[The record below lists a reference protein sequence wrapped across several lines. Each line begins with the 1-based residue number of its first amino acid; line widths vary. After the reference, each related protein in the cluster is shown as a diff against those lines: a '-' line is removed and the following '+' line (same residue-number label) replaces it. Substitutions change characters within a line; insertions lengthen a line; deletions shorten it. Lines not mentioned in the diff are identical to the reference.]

1 MAEYSWKWSG
11 SSDLL
16 LLKDG
21 NDTVA
26 TISGFSA
33 EDAKDFVS
41 LPTDSNGGITIGKG
55 AASLISD
62 NGISLTSSGAYWLE
76 LGADVSTYYA
86 IDTSSTTIDGGVIKG
101 SLSEYYTLSNN
112 VISKT
117 KSVAGVNFATIS
129 GGALES
135 GKYGSLAGG
144 TQITLVDD
152 DLQDNYSTVSAN
164 DVVTITANNNV
175 IIGVD
180 KNGDGTIAADETVK
194 VNVDTDIFSFVLS
207 DGKDAATTLGFAD
220 TLDNAWTSS
229 GKAAIYNKVTGEGW
243 TSDGKT
249 IDYTKKTNTALA
261 TISGFK
267 DNVDIATVE
276 SGGTGSKY
284 PVVASAQAVSVGA
297 DGMFYIARTA
307 LTSTEGATGVL
318 TLTKSNSNDTY
329 QLAFK
334 DAEENATILGLADK
348 KDEAYWVTLSGGG
361 FAYQYNTDAGWTLK
375 DNTITYTKARSTTAG
390 GNAPTG
396 VMTVT
401 GSGWANTST
410 VTGFSVPAGVA
421 GGAITISSSAFAST
435 SNASL
440 SFNYASDITDTEG
453 NDVNYNLT
461 FADNTATLASMAAD
475 PDIKVTVNDTNAS
488 ITGDIAAWLS
498 KTDNTVNYYAFKN
511 DYAIATI
518 NGLKSGAQFSIESDK
533 TTLILDKNDLTNTNV
548 TLSVNSVAAGI
559 EAYQLT
565 LASGVADSVLQEAK
579 HLNTSVDAS
588 LTAVDTSKGEVTVQ
602 GTALEYYT
610 LGERSEGTLAT
621 HVVTYNA
628 PETVN
633 LAKITG
639 LSEDAKTGTNIS
651 VKTEAGADRTIQLSQ
666 TALQSGSNVQ
676 LINSS
681 LTSGNSH
688 GLKLELV
695 EGTNTVNVL
704 GNKDSG
710 DYWSVSGGTAT
721 YQHYKKEGWTKRT
734 DELISYDAAGA
745 KDVRFKV
752 EGLNTNLVNDTGSE
766 ESSVMAAVSVS
777 GNATNGYTAV
787 VDTEY
792 LAVSATNA
800 TIATVGAE
808 NSNTVTFKLKG
819 DDGTAGKDSKANDNR
834 YGFVNEDAANRYWS
848 VSGSAGNY
856 TATYMYDIGEGWALD
871 SATGDIAYHAAQNHK
886 TLVQISGL
894 KGLTSSDSL
903 ASIDGISIDSAKK
916 TFSLDSALLGDTA
929 ISLTAFDN
937 ADSLFTGSK
946 LALADDN
953 GGALDGTAAGDG
965 SIGFGAGD
973 KFWSVESG
981 TALYKQYT
989 NEGWAL
995 DTNATLISH
1004 TSITSAADAK
1014 GLATVSGVLNT
1025 AKTSDFAGITIVEP
1039 TNASTPGTI
1048 TLNQYVMPTI
1058 SNDTVTTVGVEGNYK
1073 LALESGIPTLASGDI
1088 TTALHFDTVA
1098 GSATLK
1104 ETRDSGWVTSTN
1116 DTLLTYH
1123 PTVDKGHATL
1133 TGLKAGDISANIG
1146 FDSTTSLI
1154 SVKEGALTSKNASL
1168 ESEEYTLQMVDSLG
1182 NADSDSMFGFG
1193 NETKVWVFDNTA
1205 TTTAY
1210 YASKT
1215 DEGWSLK
1222 SASEIVYT
1230 SGDWDTSKSAVNAFA
1245 DSTYS
1250 SLAAIS
1256 NLKSGVTADDLKSI
1270 SISSRNVVSIHPSL
1284 ASASTESS
1292 LQTAISDGYTLK
1304 LLGDDGTGDDATKG
1318 DGKVGFKVGNA
1329 YWVVESMTGGS
1340 TDDPFYKAV
1349 YYQDKA
1355 AGWSIDSSSKKIS
1368 YTGLQQATLAT
1379 IENLKGLTVTAE
1391 GDKTQ
1396 TTLAGVT
1403 VDGKNFK
1410 LANTALGTLAVSLTQ
1425 GEDLG
1430 DNDTTYKL
1438 VLAGDTGS
1446 TVDGDGT
1453 KKGDGAVGFIAAPN
1467 KWRFNTTDSLAVYEY
1482 EVGEGWSVGSGDS
1495 IITYTAASD
1504 QSSTDTV
1511 YAKGLATI
1519 ANLNPSL
1526 TVEDGAI
1533 AGITVSGNTISL
1545 AQEVLGAS
1553 VTTSGGAASLISAT
1567 AGTYKL
1573 KLADDTGGEKDGT
1586 KAGDNKIG
1594 FIDTDKYWAAAN
1606 SSVTYQYDTSAGWV
1620 LDTTNN
1626 VVTYT
1631 QAKSSVTGD
1640 PTVIFTI
1647 TGLASNVAA
1656 SGGQIAGIALG
1667 SDKKTIT
1674 ISDKD
1679 YLFTSLAA
1687 NGDDATVKVVPGTG
1701 VATGAYVLALGS
1713 DLATAPT
1720 YAETTGVTVG
1730 SGKATIKGTLN
1741 DYFTLAKDKTSITHT
1756 ASKTDQ
1762 ALAIVG
1768 NLNETAT
1775 SGVSLDSVSGGNGEK
1790 TVIVL
1795 AKGAL
1800 DSMNVK
1806 VTKENISGVPSYTF
1820 NFATDAND
1828 SVFTTANTADGTEN
1842 STILAASGGK
1852 AAITGQTKAYYTI
1865 DNTKGE
1871 VVYHK
1876 QENVTLATVMG
1887 LTTNSIAADDVKYGN
1902 GIVSIKA
1909 GALGQG
1915 RVYIDT
1921 NDTLTGVDGL
1931 SLQLVNSLGNATSS
1945 LGFDGAADGSEW
1957 EYSGTTATYKKVTG
1971 EGWTYDSTEGDIDYT
1986 PAEVDVDAVITGLK
2000 AGALDSV
2007 NFALNDKT
2015 IKISTDAL
2023 TNKSVVLTAK
2033 PGYKLELVENGTSK
2047 TLFGGSVGDPE
2058 WFVDSDGTAKYQVDT
2073 SKSWQLNDSGDIIT
2087 YTAEKTGNTA
2097 NVLAEITGLKS
2108 GITAADLKY
2117 GVSVDASN
2125 GKFILSNNLLGTGDI
2140 KLTDTDGKD
2149 YKLALGSDVAQTAD
2163 VVNYWTTSGT
2173 TATYKKDSSAYYTL
2187 DSLGTGISYNAAVTG
2202 ESIVKLKNL
2211 KKGVTATSVDGKPA
2225 VIEGITVAKE
2235 ATAGTKD
2242 SGVIVV
2248 SANVLGTET
2257 ADSKLFQLATDA
2269 DKDAYV
2275 LTLDNDIATTAA
2287 SLRAWTYGAT
2297 SELKLGNNA
2306 YYSVVGGDSIKYTA
2320 ETGTGTATKPTTLV
2334 KITGL
2339 SKNTAEGD
2347 VVETTE
2353 PTKDSSGKV
2362 TTKGVITL
2370 SENAFNNAKVSL
2382 STGKDSYVLAF
2393 AESLKPQISN
2403 EKWTLN
2409 KTTAT
2414 YKGDKSAGY
2423 TLSTKGDSITYSKAQ
2438 SGATLLTISGLPKD
2452 ITEAEFKDG
2461 ITLGEA
2467 EDGVIPVTI
2476 DASILKRVTG
2486 KVTLKGTGYKFVLP
2500 DAEEGFYTEDST
2512 IVKTDNGADVWTISG
2527 TTATYKRVVPA
2538 YYKLT
2543 NDTTISYVKE
2553 ATAKVYDT
2561 STKKNVDQVYA
2572 TVGGLAKGLVVEN
2585 GVIKDKAGGTQVI
2598 TVTEPSDS
2606 TPGTITLAEAAYGT
2620 SSKITVTNKVKSYTP
2635 TLTGATKP
2643 ATGQAMWTISG
2654 TTATYKSACTTEG
2667 WGDPVKDAKG
2677 NYTVS
2682 KTAAN
2687 TSKSV
2692 NTVVTVSG
2700 LVKGLKVSADGT
2712 KVTDANGNNQVIRGT
2727 LTLSSDNKSASGSLT
2742 INRAALG
2749 TTNVTI
2755 KNATGGTVTLTD
2767 PSITSDAVGEIWSL
2781 SGTTLTISRGKTVGY
2796 TLDASGKIVYSAAKA
2811 ATKLVTIKGLKK
2823 GLALNSEGTIDGI
2836 NFGADGT
2843 VTVDKRVLGTSSV
2856 TLSGTGYKLALS
2868 TSQDEGKKVTTSIN
2882 TTMWSVSG
2890 TKATL
2895 KNATTE
2901 GYVLSGNTIKY
2912 NKLKAG
2918 KTTLAVVDGLKK
2930 GLKANA
2936 DGTIDGIT
2944 TDIEVTAVD
2953 SKDKVTTATGTKII
2967 LTGDVLDNKTVSL
2980 TNVDTHISSTLALDM
2995 GDGVKK
3001 SEDSTAGTAWK
3012 VNGTTATLYATA
3024 GEGYSYDSVNKKL
3037 VYNNGTTAS
3046 STVLAKVENLKKSL
3060 KVNADG
3066 TIDGIKVY
3074 ANGKIELDNRVLN
3087 GKDVTI
3093 EDTSGDSVTYTLALD
3108 YEDTDNSGKNK
3119 VTQAVQGYKY
3129 TISGNKVTIKVFT
3142 PAGYTVDGSG
3152 NVVYSKAVLGDTV
3165 ATIEGVVS
3173 GLKANSDGTLTGIDA
3188 SGLTVTKDGTGKITA
3203 VSGTLK
3209 LDKEVLGSTDI
3220 SITNNAADNSVK
3232 LDLAE
3237 GIIDGTAT
3245 QSWYTKD
3252 GASVLTVTTKKGYS
3266 ANADGSKISYTA
3278 SDTEKVSLIGLTN
3291 TTGVTVDTDKKI
3303 VTVPTSALGSATQ
3316 VELTGGDYTLV
3327 LQGQTSNEKWEQVND
3342 TTARY
3347 VVNIPAGGYGC
3358 DGTRIIKNTTNA
3370 TKTIVLAT
3378 LTGLPE
3384 SLSMST
3390 GLGGIVGD
3398 VDSDGYR
3405 TITLPT
3411 TALSGT
3417 SNITLSGSGYKLAV
3431 ADDDQPHATTNA
3443 EWSFDA
3449 SKGTATYSNGTTAGY
3464 TVSAD
3469 GKTATY
3475 SAFKTSGTATATVTG
3490 LNKDLTTDDIK
3501 TAFGS
3506 AAKELTINNEMV
3518 GGTNIKVTGDGYT
3531 LKLGTLTT
3539 ALNSG
3544 SSDKNVTPPT
3554 SATDD
3559 EKWAVS
3565 GSTATFKKV
3574 KTAYYTIN
3582 SKATEITYTAE
3593 ADVKNG
3599 TIVKIDGLASGLTVN
3614 DNGNIDGITLD
3625 ASNGTVVLGQGVLGS
3640 SKISLT
3646 SGVADASS
3654 KTYTKL
3660 VLEDDVPAPES
3671 TEPQW
3676 KASGTTATLTENS
3689 TEGYVVKSDT
3699 VIEHVAAKSGTTLAT
3714 LTNLKSGLKADEDGY
3729 IEGIT
3734 LDTSTNVITLSN
3746 DVLGT
3751 SKISLSG
3758 SGYTLDLDRDNVVD
3772 DEDTEVKDPE
3782 ASWKVSG
3789 TTATY
3794 ARYTPAYYKLNG
3806 NAIEYVKESS
3816 IGSAIASIT
3825 GVNNFDADSMFDGT
3839 NKVTLYA
3846 ENLSNNVKIA
3856 GKDENGEAFTLELGG
3871 DVDSAELESVEWSKS
3886 GSNATLKGNVSA
3898 GYALNATSTEVTYS
3912 SKPDTKTFAT
3922 VNGVKETPEIAL
3934 TDTNNKEITLEGE
3947 NLESAVSISSGEGYI
3962 FNFSAYENGTISGS
3976 TGNDSI
3982 SVDSNGLT
3990 INLGK
3995 GDDYIDLAKV
4005 GSGTDTIVY
4014 ASGDGNDV
4022 IANFGADD
4030 KLKVTGVKLTNS
4042 NITKDGSDTVIKIG
4056 SGSIKLEGVD
4066 GTTGNGISIV
4076 DGNGN
4081 NYTIVGAADL
4091 LDSDNFLTAG
4101 NSSLEDLVQP
4111 VTAIGTL
4118 DESLTDPQDLKTL
4131 TKQSNLVA
4139 YLNSRKK

>member
-1 MAEYSWKWSG
+1 MAEYSWEWSG
-11 SSDLL
+11 SSEKLL
-16 LLKDG
+16 LLKKG

-41 LPTDSNGGITIGKG
+41 SPTDSNGGITIGKG

-117 KSVAGVNFATIS
+117 KSVADVNFATI
-129 GGALES
+129 GGTALVSE
-135 GKYGSLAGG
+135 GAGLPVGSLAGG
-144 TQITLVDD
+144 TQISLDAG
-152 DLQDNYSTVSAN
+152 DLKVNYSSVSADN
-164 DVVTITANNNV
+164 VVTITANKNV
-175 IIGVD
+175 TID
-180 KNGDGTIAADETVK
+180 TDSDGTADAT
-194 VNVDTDIFSFVLS
+194 VNVDTDIFSFVFS
-207 DGKDAATTLGFAD
+207 NGTDTATTLGFD

-307 LTSTEGATGVL
+307 LTSTEGATGAL
-318 TLTKSNSNDTY
+318 TLTKSNSSDTY
-329 QLAFK
+329 QLAFLNT
-334 DAEENATILGLADK
+334 DATQTGAGGATLLDLQDDK
-348 KDEAYWVTLSGGG
+348 NHAYWVTLSGGG
-361 FAYQYNTDAGWTLK
+361 FAYQYDTKAGWTLK

-390 GNAPTG
+390 DNAPTG

-401 GSGWANTST
+401 GSAGLKKDGFT
-410 VTGFSVPAGVA
+410 VPTGVA
-421 GGAITISSSAFAST
+421 SGNITIASSAFDSAKD
-435 SNASL
+435 ASL
-440 SFNYASDITDTEG
+440 SFNYASGITDT
-453 NDVNYNLT
+453 NNATVSYNLT
-461 FADNTATLASMAAD
+461 FAEDTATLASMAAA
-475 PDIKVTVNDTNAS
+475 PDIKVTINGTNAS

-518 NGLKSGAQFSIESDK
+518 NGLKSGAQFSIESSDNK
-533 TTLILDKNDLTNTNV
+533 TLILDKNDLTNTNV

-559 EAYQLT
+559 QPYVLS
-565 LASGVADSVLQEAK
+565 LASGVDDSVLQEEK

-588 LTAVDTSKGEVTVQ
+588 LTAVDTGKGEVSVQ

-610 LGERSEGTLAT
+610 LEGRNDGTLAT

-681 LTSGNSH
+681 LASGNSH

-695 EGTNTVNVL
+695 EGTSTVNVL

-856 TATYMYDIGEGWALD
+856 TATYMYDIGEGWSLGSD
-871 SATGDIAYHAAQNHK
+871 GKITYTAAQNHQ

-929 ISLTAFDN
+929 ISLTASDN

-973 KFWSVESG
+973 KFWSVNGG

-989 NEGWAL
+989 NEGWYL
-995 DTNATLISH
+995 NDTLNATLISH

-1014 GLATVSGVLNT
+1014 GLATVSGVKSDIN
-1025 AKTSDFAGITIVEP
+1025 ASDFNGITIVEP

-1058 SNDTVTTVGVEGNYK
+1058 SNDTVTVGVEGNYK

-1123 PTVDKGHATL
+1123 PTVDTGHATL

-1168 ESEEYTLQMVDSLG
+1168 ESSEYTLQMVDSLG
-1182 NADSDSMFGFG
+1182 NKDSDSMFGFG
-1193 NETKVWVFDNTA
+1193 NETKVWVFDKDTV
-1205 TTTAY
+1205 TTAY

-1215 DEGWSLK
+1215 DEGWSLDSDNK
-1222 SASEIVYT
+1222 SIVYT
-1230 SGDWDTSKSAVNAFA
+1230 SGDWDTSKSATDAFA
-1245 DSTYS
+1245 DSTYT

-1292 LQTAISDGYTLK
+1292 LQTAITGSNNGTAYTLK

-1318 DGKVGFKVGNA
+1318 DGMVGFKVGNA
-1329 YWVVESMTGGS
+1329 YWQVSTVDGG
-1340 TDDPFYKAV
+1340 YKAV

-1355 AGWSIDSSSKKIS
+1355 AGWSIDSNNKIS

-1425 GEDLG
+1425 GKDLS
-1430 DNDTTYKL
+1430 NADTSYKL

-1467 KWRFNTTDSLAVYEY
+1467 KWRFDTTDSLAVYEY
-1482 EVGEGWSVGSGDS
+1482 EVGEGWSVSSDTLIS
-1495 IITYTAASD
+1495 YTAASD
-1504 QSSTDTV
+1504 HDSTDTI

-1594 FIDTDKYWAAAN
+1594 FIDTDKYWAAKD
-1606 SSVTYQYDTSAGWV
+1606 SSITYQYDTSAGWV

-1679 YLFTSLAA
+1679 LFTSLAA
-1687 NGDDATVKVVPGTG
+1687 NVGDATVNLAPGTG

-1730 SGKATIKGTLN
+1730 SGKATIGGTVN
-1741 DYFTLAKDKTSITHT
+1741 DYFTLAQDKTSITHT
-1756 ASKTDQ
+1756 ASKTNQ

-1768 NLNETAT
+1768 NLNETVT
-1775 SGVSLDSVSGGNGEK
+1775 SGVSLGGDGN
-1790 TVIVL
+1790 TVISL
-1795 AKGAL
+1795 GSGAL

-1806 VTKENISGVPSYTF
+1806 LTKESISGVPAYTF
-1820 NFATDAND
+1820 NLGNGDD
-1828 SVFTTANTADGTEN
+1828 SVLTIANTADGTVG
-1842 STILAASGGK
+1842 SSISSVSGGK

-1876 QENVTLATVMG
+1876 PENVTLATVMG
-1887 LTTNSIAADDVKYGN
+1887 LTTNSIAADDVQYGN

-1915 RVYIDT
+1915 RVYIAPNNSLEDVT
-1921 NDTLTGVDGL
+1921 GL
-1931 SLQLVNSLGNATSS
+1931 SLKLWDGTSTLASVGFDNATAGSS
-1945 LGFDGAADGSEW
+1945 W
-1957 EYSGTTATYKKVTG
+1957 VYSGTTATYKKVTG
-1971 EGWTYDSTEGDIDYT
+1971 EGWSVVGGAIEYT

-2000 AGALDSV
+2000 AGMLNSSNVSLGTGTDSQ
-2007 NFALNDKT
+2007 T
-2015 IKISTDAL
+2015 IQISKDAL

-2033 PGYKLELVENGTSK
+2033 PGYKLALVENATSK
-2047 TLFGGSVGDPE
+2047 TLVGGTVGSAE

-2073 SKSWQLNDSGDIIT
+2073 SESWQLNDSGDIIT
-2087 YTAEKTGNTA
+2087 YTTKKTGNTA

-2108 GITAADLKY
+2108 GITAADLEY

-2140 KLTDTDGKD
+2140 KLTDTDDTDSKD

-2257 ADSKLFQLATDA
+2257 ADSKLFQLATNA

-2353 PTKDSSGKV
+2353 PTKDSSSGKV
-2362 TTKGVITL
+2362 TAKGVITL

-2393 AESLKPQISN
+2393 AESLTPQISN

-2461 ITLGEA
+2461 ITLGAA

-2572 TVGGLAKGLVVEN
+2572 TVGGLAKGLVVED

-2598 TVTEPSDS
+2598 TATEPSDS

-2635 TLTGATKP
+2635 TLDGATKP
-2643 ATGQAMWTISG
+2643 ATDQAMWTISG

-2667 WGDPVKDAKG
+2667 WGDPVKDAKK
-2677 NYTVS
+2677 NVYTVS

-2700 LVKGLKVSADGT
+2700 LVKGLKVSADGN
-2712 KVTDANGNNQVIRGT
+2712 VTDANGNQVISGT

-2742 INRAALG
+2742 IDRAALG

-2767 PSITSDAVGEIWSL
+2767 PGITSDAVGEIWSL

-2843 VTVDKRVLGTSSV
+2843 VTVDQRVLGTSSV

-2868 TSQDEGKKVTTSIN
+2868 NSTVEGEEVTTSTN

-2901 GYVLSGNTIKY
+2901 GYTLSGNTIKY
-2912 NKLKAG
+2912 NKLAAG
-2918 KTTLAVVDGLKK
+2918 KASTDTLAVVDGLKK
-2930 GLKANA
+2930 GLKVNA

-2944 TDIEVTAVD
+2944 VD
-2953 SKDKVTTATGTKII
+2953 VANNKIT
-2967 LTGDVLDNKTVSL
+2967 LDSTVLNDKTV
-2980 TNVDTHISSTLALDM
+2980 TLNNKNGSNYTLKAGTD
-2995 GDGVKK
+2995 VNK
-3001 SEDSTAGTAWK
+3001 SEVGEEGSAWK
-3012 VNGTTATLYATA
+3012 VSGTTATLYETV
-3024 GEGYSYDSVNKKL
+3024 GKGYSGDDTNTL
-3037 VYNNGTTAS
+3037 TYNNGTTPDTSKQLA
-3046 STVLAKVENLKKSL
+3046 TVSNLKKSL
-3060 KVNADG
+3060 RVNADG
-3066 TIDGIKVY
+3066 TIDGITVTKDS
-3074 ANGKIELDNRVLN
+3074 ANGTIKLDNRVLN
-3087 GKDVTI
+3087 GK
-3093 EDTSGDSVTYTLALD
+3093 EVTYTEGTHNDGITYKLALD
-3108 YEDTDNSGKNK
+3108 TTDAKNK

-3142 PAGYTVDGSG
+3142 PAGYTV
-3152 NVVYSKAVLGDTV
+3152 NTTNNKVVYSKAVLGDTV
-3165 ATIEGVVS
+3165 ATLEGVVS

-3188 SGLTVTKDGTGKITA
+3188 SGLTYDPTA
-3203 VSGTLK
+3203 NKVSGTLK

-3220 SITNNAADNSVK
+3220 SITNATNNSVK
-3232 LDLAE
+3232 LALAA

-3291 TTGVTVDTDKKI
+3291 TTDVTVDTDKKI

-3327 LQGQTSNEKWEQVND
+3327 LKDQTSNERWEQVND

-3390 GLGGIVGD
+3390 GLVGIVGD

-3405 TITLPT
+3405 TITLPP

-3431 ADDDQPHATTNA
+3431 NDAKTPQPTTS
-3443 EWSFDA
+3443 EQWSFDS
-3449 SKGTATYSNGTTAGY
+3449 SKGTATYAKGTTEGY

-3475 SAFKTSGTATATVTG
+3475 SAFKTSGTPVATVTG
-3490 LNKDLTTDDIK
+3490 LNKNLTTSNIQ
-3501 TAFGS
+3501 TAFGTNN
-3506 AAKELTINNEMV
+3506 KQLKINNDMV
-3518 GGTNIKVTGDGYT
+3518 AETGIKVTGSGYT
-3531 LKLGTLTT
+3531 LALDTT
-3539 ALNSG
+3539 TSG
-3544 SSDKNVTPPT
+3544 KEVPT
-3554 SATDD
+3554 SSSSTTP
-3559 EKWAVS
+3559 KWAVS
-3565 GSTATFKKV
+3565 NNTATFKLV
-3574 KTAYYTIN
+3574 NNAYYKLN
-3582 SKATEITYTAE
+3582 GKANEITYMPE
-3593 ADVKNG
+3593 ADANGG
-3599 TIVKIDGLASGLTVN
+3599 TIVKLEGLASGLTV
-3614 DNGNIDGITLD
+3614 DKDGSIDGITIDFNDFISGNL
-3625 ASNGTVVLGQGVLGS
+3625 AVVLGKNVFAGKDV
-3640 SKISLT
+3640 SLT
-3646 SGVADASS
+3646 SDV
-3654 KTYTKL
+3654 YENNNIKL

-3676 KASGTTATLTENS
+3676 TVSGTTAMLKENS
-3689 TEGYVVKSDT
+3689 TGGYVSKSAK

-3772 DEDTEVKDPE
+3772 DEDTEVTDPE

-3886 GSNATLKGNVSA
+3886 GSNATLEGNVSA
-3898 GYALNATSTEVTYS
+3898 GYALNASSTEVTYS

-3947 NLESAVSISSGEGYI
+3947 NLDSAVSISSGEGYI
-3962 FNFSAYENGTISGS
+3962 FNFNAYSDGSISGS

-3995 GDDYIDLAKV
+3995 GDDYIDLASTTTDNTKA
-4005 GSGTDTIVY
+4005 DTIVY

-4022 IANFGADD
+4022 IAYFDLAND
-4030 KLKVTGVKLTNS
+4030 KLKVTGVKLTDS
-4042 NITKDGSDTVIKIG
+4042 NVKYDSSNTVIKIG
-4056 SGSIKLEGVD
+4056 SGSITLKGINSAQD
-4066 GTTGNGISIV
+4066 ISIV

-4081 NYTIVGAADL
+4081 PYTITSSAAADL

>member
-1 MAEYSWKWSG
+1 MAEYSWEWSG
-11 SSDLL
+11 SSEKLL
-16 LLKDG
+16 LLKNG

-26 TISGFSA
+26 TIKGFNSNPGLA
-33 EDAKDFVS
+33 T
-41 LPTDSNGGITIGKG
+41 PTDSNGGITIGKE
-55 AASLISD
+55 AASCISD
-62 NGISLTSSGAYWLE
+62 DGISLTSSGAYWLE

-112 VISKT
+112 VITKT
-117 KSVAGVNFATIS
+117 ASVASVNFATI
-129 GGALES
+129 GGTALVLE
-135 GKYGSLAGG
+135 GDGLPVGSLAGG
-144 TQITLVDD
+144 TQISLDAG
-152 DLQDNYSTVSAN
+152 DLKVNYSSVSADN
-164 DVVTITANNNV
+164 VVTITANKNV
-175 IIGVD
+175 TID
-180 KNGDGTIAADETVK
+180 TDSDGTADAT
-194 VNVDTDIFSFVLS
+194 VNVNTDIFSFVLS
-207 DGKDAATTLGFAD
+207 NGTDTATTLGFN

-249 IDYTKKTNTALA
+249 IDYTTQTNTALA

-276 SGGTGSKY
+276 SDGTGSKY

-307 LTSTEGATGVL
+307 LTSTEGATGAL
-318 TLTKSNSNDTY
+318 TLTKSNSSDTY
-329 QLAFK
+329 QLAFLNT
-334 DAEENATILGLADK
+334 DATQTGAGGATLLDLQDDK
-348 KDEAYWVTLSGGG
+348 NQAYWVTLSGGG
-361 FAYQYNTDAGWTLK
+361 FAYQYDTKAGWTLK

-390 GNAPTG
+390 DNAPTG

-401 GSGWANTST
+401 GSAGLKKDGFT
-410 VTGFSVPAGVA
+410 VPDGVA
-421 GGAITISSSAFAST
+421 SGNITIASSAFDSAKD
-435 SNASL
+435 ASL
-440 SFNYASDITDTEG
+440 SFNYASGITDT
-453 NDVNYNLT
+453 NNATVSYNLT
-461 FADNTATLASMAAD
+461 FADNTATLASMAAA
-475 PDIKVTVNDTNAS
+475 PDIKVTINGTNAS
-488 ITGDIAAWLS
+488 ITGDIDAWLS
-498 KTDNTVNYYAFKN
+498 KTENTVNYYAAKN

-518 NGLKSGAQFSIESDK
+518 NGLKSGAQFSVESSDSK
-533 TTLILDKNDLTNTNV
+533 TLILDKNDLTNTNV

-559 EAYQLT
+559 QPYVLS
-565 LASGVADSVLQEAK
+565 LASGVDDSVLQEEK

-588 LTAVDTSKGEVTVQ
+588 LTAVDTGKGEVSVQ

-610 LGERSEGTLAT
+610 LEGRNDGTLAT

-819 DDGTAGKDSKANDNR
+819 DDGTAGKDSKADDNR

-856 TATYMYDIGEGWALD
+856 TATYMYDIGEGWSLGSD
-871 SATGDIAYHAAQNHK
+871 GKITYTAAQNHQ

-903 ASIDGISIDSAKK
+903 AAIDGISIDSAKK

-929 ISLTAFDN
+929 ISLTASDN
-937 ADSLFTGSK
+937 ADSLFIGSK

-973 KFWSVESG
+973 KFWSVNGG

-989 NEGWAL
+989 NEGWYL
-995 DTNATLISH
+995 NDTLNATLISH

-1014 GLATVSGVLNT
+1014 GLATVSGVKSDIN
-1025 AKTSDFAGITIVEP
+1025 ASDFNGITIVEP

-1048 TLNQYVMPTI
+1048 TLNQYVMPAT
-1058 SNDTVTTVGVEGNYK
+1058 SNETVTVGVEGNYK
-1073 LALESGIPTLASGDI
+1073 LALESGIPTLASGSI

-1123 PTVDKGHATL
+1123 PTVDTGYATL

-1146 FDSTTSLI
+1146 FDSKDSLI
-1154 SVKEGALTSKNASL
+1154 SVKEGALTSKNVTL
-1168 ESEEYTLQMVDSLG
+1168 ESSEYTLQMVDSLG
-1182 NADSDSMFGFG
+1182 NKDSDSMFGFG
-1193 NETKVWVFDNTA
+1193 NETKVWVFDKDTV
-1205 TTTAY
+1205 TTAY

-1215 DEGWSLK
+1215 DEGWSLGSDNK
-1222 SASEIVYT
+1222 SIVYT
-1230 SGDWDTSKSAVNAFA
+1230 SGDWDTSKSATNAFA
-1245 DSTYS
+1245 DSTYT

-1292 LQTAISDGYTLK
+1292 LQTAISDDYTLK
-1304 LLGDDGTGDDATKG
+1304 LLGDEGTGDDATKG
-1318 DGKVGFKVGNA
+1318 DGMVGFKVGNA
-1329 YWVVESMTGGS
+1329 YWQVSTVDGG
-1340 TDDPFYKAV
+1340 YKAV

-1355 AGWSIDSSSKKIS
+1355 AGWSIDSNNKIS

-1430 DNDTTYKL
+1430 GNATTYKL

-1467 KWRFNTTDSLAVYEY
+1467 KWRFDTTDSLAVYEY
-1482 EVGEGWSVGSGDS
+1482 EVGEGWSVSSDTLIS
-1495 IITYTAASD
+1495 YTAASD
-1504 QSSTDTV
+1504 HDSTDAI

-1606 SSVTYQYDTSAGWV
+1606 SSITYQYDTSAGWV

-1631 QAKSSVTGD
+1631 QAKSQASTTAD

-1679 YLFTSLAA
+1679 LFTSLAA
-1687 NGDDATVKVVPGTG
+1687 DASDATVNLAPGTG

-1720 YAETTGVTVG
+1720 YAKTTGVTVD
-1730 SGKATIKGTLN
+1730 SGKATIGGTVN

-1768 NLNETAT
+1768 NLNGTVT
-1775 SGVSLDSVSGGNGEK
+1775 SGVSLDSVSGGNGDK

-1806 VTKENISGVPSYTF
+1806 LTKESISGVPSYTF
-1820 NFATDAND
+1820 NFATGASD
-1828 SVFTTANTADGTEN
+1828 SVFTTANTADGTVG
-1842 STILAASGGK
+1842 SSISSVSGGK

-1876 QENVTLATVMG
+1876 PENVTLATVMG
-1887 LTTNSIAADDVKYGN
+1887 LTTNSIAADDVQYGN

-1915 RVYIDT
+1915 RVYIAPNNSLEDVT
-1921 NDTLTGVDGL
+1921 GL
-1931 SLQLVNSLGNATSS
+1931 SLQLVDSVGAALPSH
-1945 LGFDGAADGSEW
+1945 GFDGSGAGSKW
-1957 EYSGTTATYKKVTG
+1957 VYSGTTATYKKVTG
-1971 EGWTYDSTEGDIDYT
+1971 EGWSVVGGAIEYT

-2000 AGALDSV
+2000 AGMLNSSNVSLGTGTDSQ
-2007 NFALNDKT
+2007 T
-2015 IKISTDAL
+2015 IQISTDAL

-2033 PGYKLELVENGTSK
+2033 PGYKLALVENATSK
-2047 TLFGGSVGDPE
+2047 TLVGGTVGSAE

-2073 SKSWQLNDSGDIIT
+2073 SASWQLNDSGDIIT

-2108 GITAADLKY
+2108 GITAADLEY

-2140 KLTDTDGKD
+2140 KLTDTDDTDSKD

-2257 ADSKLFQLATDA
+2257 ADSKLFQLATNA

-2353 PTKDSSGKV
+2353 PTKDSSSGKV
-2362 TTKGVITL
+2362 TAKGVITL

-2461 ITLGEA
+2461 IKLGEA

-2476 DASILKRVTG
+2476 AASILKRVTG

-2585 GVIKDKAGGTQVI
+2585 GKIKDKAGGTQVI
-2598 TVTEPSDS
+2598 TVTTEPSDS

-2635 TLTGATKP
+2635 TLKEATKP
-2643 ATGQAMWTISG
+2643 APDQAMWTISG

-2667 WGDPVKDAKG
+2667 WGDPVKDAKK
-2677 NYTVS
+2677 NVYTVS

-2700 LVKGLKVSADGT
+2700 LVKGLKVSADGN
-2712 KVTDANGNNQVIRGT
+2712 VTDANGNQVITGT
-2727 LTLSSDNKSASGSLT
+2727 LDLSSDKKSASGSLT
-2742 INRAALG
+2742 IDRAALG

-2767 PSITSDAVGEIWSL
+2767 PGITSDAVGEIWSL

-2843 VTVDKRVLGTSSV
+2843 VTVDQRVLGTSSV
-2856 TLSGTGYKLALS
+2856 TLSGTGYKLAL
-2868 TSQDEGKKVTTSIN
+2868 DTTSENNKAPTSTN

-2912 NKLKAG
+2912 NKLAAG
-2918 KTTLAVVDGLKK
+2918 KASTDTLAVVDGLKK
-2930 GLKANA
+2930 GLKVNA

-2944 TDIEVTAVD
+2944 VD
-2953 SKDKVTTATGTKII
+2953 VDNNKITLDAKV
-2967 LTGDVLDNKTVSL
+2967 LNDKTVTL
-2980 TNVDTHISSTLALDM
+2980 TNKNVSNYTLKA
-2995 GDGVKK
+2995 GNGVNK
-3001 SEDSTAGTAWK
+3001 SEVGEEGSAWK
-3012 VNGTTATLYATA
+3012 VSGTTATLYETV
-3024 GEGYSYDSVNKKL
+3024 GKGYSGDNTNTL
-3037 VYNNGTTAS
+3037 TYNNGTTPDTNKQLA
-3046 STVLAKVENLKKSL
+3046 TVSNLKKSL

-3066 TIDGIKVY
+3066 TIDGITVKKDG
-3074 ANGKIELDNRVLN
+3074 ADSTITLDNRVLN

-3093 EDTSGDSVTYTLALD
+3093 TDLATGSDETYNDGITYKLDLD
-3108 YEDTDNSGKNK
+3108 YTDTKNK
-3119 VTQAVQGYKY
+3119 VTKAVQGYKY

-3152 NVVYSKAVLGDTV
+3152 NVVYSSAVLGTTV

-3188 SGLTVTKDGTGKITA
+3188 SGLTYDPTA
-3203 VSGTLK
+3203 NKVSGTLK

-3220 SITNNAADNSVK
+3220 SITNATDNSVK
-3232 LDLAE
+3232 LALAA

-3245 QSWYTKD
+3245 KSWYIKD

-3291 TTGVTVDTDKKI
+3291 TTDVTVDTDKKI

-3327 LQGQTSNEKWEQVND
+3327 LQDQTSNETWEQVND

-3347 VVNIPAGGYGC
+3347 VVNISAGGYGC

-3405 TITLPT
+3405 TITLPP

-3431 ADDDQPHATTNA
+3431 NDAKTPQPTTS
-3443 EWSFDA
+3443 EQWSFDS
-3449 SKGTATYSNGTTAGY
+3449 SKGTATYAKGTTEGY

-3475 SAFKTSGTATATVTG
+3475 SAFKTSGTPVATVTG
-3490 LNKDLTTDDIK
+3490 LNKNLTTSDIQ
-3501 TAFGS
+3501 TAFGTNN
-3506 AAKELTINNEMV
+3506 KQLKINNDMV
-3518 GGTNIKVTGDGYT
+3518 AETGIKVTGTGYT
-3531 LKLGTLTT
+3531 LALDTT
-3539 ALNSG
+3539 TSG
-3544 SSDKNVTPPT
+3544 KKVPT
-3554 SATDD
+3554 SSSSTTP
-3559 EKWAVS
+3559 KWAVS
-3565 GSTATFKKV
+3565 NNTATFKLV
-3574 KTAYYTIN
+3574 NNAYYKLN
-3582 SKATEITYTAE
+3582 GKANEITYMPE
-3593 ADVKNG
+3593 ADANGG
-3599 TIVKIDGLASGLTVN
+3599 TIVKLEGLASGLTV
-3614 DNGNIDGITLD
+3614 DKDGSIDGITIDFNDFISGNL
-3625 ASNGTVVLGQGVLGS
+3625 AVVLGKNVFAGKDV
-3640 SKISLT
+3640 SLT
-3646 SGVADASS
+3646 SDV
-3654 KTYTKL
+3654 YENNNIKL

-3676 KASGTTATLTENS
+3676 TVSGTTAMLKENS
-3689 TEGYVVKSDT
+3689 TEGYVSKSAK

-3772 DEDTEVKDPE
+3772 DEDTEVTDPE

-3846 ENLSNNVKIA
+3846 ENLSNNVKIF
-3856 GKDENGEAFTLELGG
+3856 GTGFTLELGG
-3871 DVDSAELESVEWSKS
+3871 DVDSAELDDDSVEWSMS

-3912 SKPDTKTFAT
+3912 NKDVTKTFAT

-3962 FNFSAYENGTISGS
+3962 FNFNAYSDGSISGS

-3995 GDDYIDLAKV
+3995 GDDYIDLASTTTDNTKA
-4005 GSGTDTIVY
+4005 DTIVY

-4022 IANFGADD
+4022 IAHFDLAND

-4042 NITKDGSDTVIKIG
+4042 NVKYDSSNTVIKIG
-4056 SGSIKLEGVD
+4056 SGSIKLEGVN
-4066 GTTGNGISIV
+4066 GTATAINIV

-4081 NYTIVGAADL
+4081 EYTIKGSAADL